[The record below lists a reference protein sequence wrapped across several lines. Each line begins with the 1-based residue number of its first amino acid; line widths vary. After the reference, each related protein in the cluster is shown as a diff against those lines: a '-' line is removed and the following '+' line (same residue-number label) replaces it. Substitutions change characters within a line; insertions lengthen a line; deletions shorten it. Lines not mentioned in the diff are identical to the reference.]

1 MKYVYSSYKTK
12 VIQANSIKHKELK
25 NKTNQTTVLR
35 INKERKILSQSQ
47 QYFIYSWNSFIS
59 PKNYEGKRK

>member
-12 VIQANSIKHKELK
+12 VIQANTIKHKK
-25 NKTNQTTVLR
+25 FKKKTIQVTVLR
-35 INKERKILSQSQ
+35 KIMKEKILSKSQ